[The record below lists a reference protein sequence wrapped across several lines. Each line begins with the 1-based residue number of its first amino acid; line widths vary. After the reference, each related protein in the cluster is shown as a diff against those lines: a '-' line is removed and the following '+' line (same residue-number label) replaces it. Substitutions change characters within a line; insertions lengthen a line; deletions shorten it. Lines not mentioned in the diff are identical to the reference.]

1 MLADG
6 DTVCASV
13 EPGSAFSDP
22 DGRRNKTL
30 TAIRVSAAVLVI
42 GVNEIRAGA
51 AFRTRF
57 VFLFVWLF
65 ASCVSFV
72 SFFSPSR
79 WTLRFV
85 LVD

>member
-1 MLADG
+1 M
-6 DTVCASV
+6 
-13 EPGSAFSDP
+13 
-22 DGRRNKTL
+22 
-30 TAIRVSAAVLVI
+30 SAAVLVI

-51 AFRTRF
+51 ASRTRF